1 VAIDI
6 SKLMSAIVQIRNAS
20 DRITTSGHENR
31 ELLSFI
37 YNGCNDIL
45 NQLGKAME
53 DIQRKKE
60 ELERKEESSNETH
73 QNFS

>member
-1 VAIDI
+1 MAIDI
-6 SKLMSAIVQIRNAS
+6 SKLMSAIIQIRNAS
-20 DRITTSGHENR
+20 DHITTSGHENR

-37 YNGCNDIL
+37 YNSCNDIL